1 MHFQYSCKLA
11 SKLLPPSEDCRLI
24 KKNTSLEITET
35 VELKNLL
42 LGMKNIENSVN
53 SVCKNVPYLQNY
65 VQTNCPSVVPM
76 LFKGIGIPL
85 RNSLFESNFVT
96 SDFFSWGSL
105 AHLCNTDATYQQSL
119 CSNNFF
125 CNQPSEIVCSLYYFR
140 KI

>member
-53 SVCKNVPYLQNY
+53 SVCKNMCHIYKIMFKQIVP
-65 VQTNCPSVVPM
+65 V

-119 CSNNFF
+119 CSNDFF